1 MNSKGNDAGNIRLAL
16 EERSFYR
23 LSMLA
28 SRINRCLSGAYIAK
42 FGRPANGWKIV
53 TILGRFGPMTMTEL
67 TEHTTLEIDK
77 ITRTVDALAEQ
88 GLAER
93 RTDSSDRRRVMAS
106 LTTKGKKAATELE
119 KMIAVMEREFLVTV
133 SSRDRDVFYRV
144 LDELQARANQLFS
157 GTRPWKRF
165 V

>member
-1 MNSKGNDAGNIRLAL
+1 MNKREDVTGNIRLTL

-28 SRINRCLSGAYIAK
+28 SRINRCISGAYITK
-42 FGRPANGWKIV
+42 FGRPSNGWKIV

-67 TEHTTLEIDK
+67 TEQTTLEIDK
-77 ITRTVDALAEQ
+77 ITRTVDALVGQ

-93 RTDSSDRRRVMAS
+93 QTDSADRRRVRAL
-106 LTTKGKKAATELE
+106 LTSKGKKAAAEVE
-119 KMIAVMEREFLVTV
+119 RMIAVMEREFLVTLPT
-133 SSRDRDVFYRV
+133 RDRDVFYRI
-144 LDELQARANQLFS
+144 LDELQGRANQLFS
-157 GTRPWKRF
+157 GARPWTRF